1 MTRSSVLSTPL
12 ATTENS
18 VATKTYVVDTSVLL
32 SDPWACL
39 LYTSDAADE

>member
-18 VATKTYVVDTSVLL
+18 VATKTYVVDL
-32 SDPWACL
+32 SL
-39 LYTSDAADE
+39 IHI